1 MSSNVSSN
9 AFSNSS
15 AGKKLNRQFE
25 RENPTILTSTIHEED
40 VESDEN
46 YENEECSDYEDDDDG
61 TEEDYVLYLTLYNTY
76 PCTHNVLSYVPIS
89 PHLYF
94 QISIHLR
101 PLICISMSKNCCA
114 SCIDLSI
121 SHYLI

>member
-1 MSSNVSSN
+1 MSSN

-101 PLICISMSKNCCA
+101 RLICISMSKNCCA